1 MIISI
6 LLTLIYFVLTLTFFV
21 LMHITEDLKSKIE
34 YAALMIITVVAIWGN
49 YILNAL
55 EK

>member
-1 MIISI
+1 MII
-6 LLTLIYFVLTLTFFV
+6 LLAIIFLV
-21 LMHITEDLKSKIE
+21 LMLITEDLKSKIE
-34 YAALMIITVVAIWGN
+34 YAALMIITVVAIWGI

>member
-6 LLTLIYFVLTLTFFV
+6 LLTLIFLV
-21 LMHITEDLKSKIE
+21 LMFTTKDLNSKIE
-34 YAALMIITVVAIWGN
+34 YAALMIMNNIAVCGN
-49 YILNAL
+49 YILNVL

>member
-1 MIISI
+1 MIVSI
-6 LLTLIYFVLTLTFFV
+6 LLTLILLVPML
-21 LMHITEDLKSKIE
+21 ITKDLNTKIE
-34 YAALMIITVVAIWGN
+34 YAAFMITSEVAVWGN

>member
-6 LLTLIYFVLTLTFFV
+6 LLTLIFLV
-21 LMHITEDLKSKIE
+21 LMLIAKDLNSKIE
-34 YAALMIITVVAIWGN
+34 YAALMITSVISVWGN

>member
-6 LLTLIYFVLTLTFFV
+6 LLTLIFLVFML
-21 LMHITEDLKSKIE
+21 ITKDLNTKIE
-34 YAALMIITVVAIWGN
+34 YAALMITSEVAVWGN

>member
-6 LLTLIYFVLTLTFFV
+6 LLTLIFLILMLTTK
-21 LMHITEDLKSKIE
+21 DLNTKIE
-34 YAALMIITVVAIWGN
+34 YAALMITSAVAVWGN

>member
-6 LLTLIYFVLTLTFFV
+6 LLSLIFLV
-21 LMHITEDLKSKIE
+21 LMFTTKDLNSKME
-34 YAALMIITVVAIWGN
+34 YVALMIISDIAVWGN

>member
-6 LLTLIYFVLTLTFFV
+6 LLALIFLV
-21 LMHITEDLKSKIE
+21 LMLTTKDLNSKME
-34 YAALMIITVVAIWGN
+34 YAALMIISDIAVWGN

>member
-6 LLTLIYFVLTLTFFV
+6 LLSLIFLV
-21 LMHITEDLKSKIE
+21 LMFTTKDLNSKME
-34 YAALMIITVVAIWGN
+34 YAALMIISEVAVWGS

>member
-1 MIISI
+1 MVISI
-6 LLTLIYFVLTLTFFV
+6 LLALIFCV
-21 LMHITEDLKSKIE
+21 LMFITEDLKSKIE

>member
-6 LLTLIYFVLTLTFFV
+6 LLTLIFLV
-21 LMHITEDLKSKIE
+21 LMLTTEDLNSKIE
-34 YAALMIITVVAIWGN
+34 CAALMIISEIAVWGN

>member
-6 LLTLIYFVLTLTFFV
+6 LPFLIFLV
-21 LMHITEDLKSKIE
+21 LMFITEDLKSKIE
-34 YAALMIITVVAIWGN
+34 YAALMIISDIAVWGS

>member
-6 LLTLIYFVLTLTFFV
+6 LLTLIFCV
-21 LMHITEDLKSKIE
+21 LMFITEDLKSKIE
-34 YAALMIITVVAIWGN
+34 YAALMIMNDIAVCGI

>member
-6 LLTLIYFVLTLTFFV
+6 LLTLIFLV
-21 LMHITEDLKSKIE
+21 LMLITKDLNTKIE
-34 YAALMIITVVAIWGN
+34 YAALMITSEVAVWGN

>member
-1 MIISI
+1 M
-6 LLTLIYFVLTLTFFV
+6 F
-21 LMHITEDLKSKIE
+21 ITEDLKSKIE
-34 YAALMIITVVAIWGN
+34 CVALMIISEIAVWGS